1 MLDMTV
7 QTDTRLMRIGEVSR
21 LSGLPVRRVHYY
33 EDRGL
38 LQPAARTGA
47 GYRLYGEEEL
57 ARLKFVERAKLLGLT
72 LEQIRE
78 LVSLASGCNK
88 GEIVPE
94 LKDLLAD
101 KLDETERR
109 MRELAAFRE
118 NLLYYQSQLAATEP
132 KELCGDGA
140 SFCGCLDGVDPVND
154 TRNDTG
160 SGDENFTPVQSR
172 GGKHGDSH

>member
-1 MLDMTV
+1 
-7 QTDTRLMRIGEVSR
+7 MRIGELSQ
-21 LSGLPVRRVHYY
+21 LSGLPVRRIHYY

-38 LQPAARTGA
+38 LQPAARTEA

-78 LVSLASGCNK
+78 LVSLASDCNK
-88 GEIVPE
+88 GEIVPD

-109 MRELAAFRE
+109 MHELAAFKE
-118 NLLYYQSQLAATEP
+118 NLLYYQSQLTDTEP
-132 KELCGDGA
+132 EELCGDRA
-140 SFCGCLDGVDPVND
+140 SFCGCLDSVDPVNNTRND
-154 TRNDTG
+154 TRNDTE
-160 SGDENFTPVQSR
+160 SGNERLTPVQSR
-172 GGKHGDSH
+172 GGEHGDSH